1 VGRKAKPDDEKR
13 ITVTMRML
21 PRWAAKLDLMA
32 EVRDASRGIVVEK
45 YVSRSKVKK
54 EKREDKTELRNG
66 E

>member
-1 VGRKAKPDDEKR
+1 
-13 ITVTMRML
+13 ML